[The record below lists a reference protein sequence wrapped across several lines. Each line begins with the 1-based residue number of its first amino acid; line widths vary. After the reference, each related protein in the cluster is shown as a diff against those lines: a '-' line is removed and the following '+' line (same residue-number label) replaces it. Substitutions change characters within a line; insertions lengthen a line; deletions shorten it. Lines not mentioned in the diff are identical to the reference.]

1 MRATDPVSPK
11 PIGPREFIDGSCTR
25 LRLVELSDCG
35 PRYLSWLSDPEVN
48 SYLETRW
55 QPQTEESIRSF
66 VAAMQADPW
75 SYLFCI
81 IDRQDGRHVG
91 NIKLGPVSP
100 RHLCADVSYF
110 IGEKSCWGRG
120 LASEAIGLAADF
132 GFRFLGLNRVQAG
145 VYGSNLASIKALERN
160 GFRAEGCWRRQL
172 RIGQKWEDHLW
183 FGLLREEWQA
193 RRSAVERPEPA

>member
-1 MRATDPVSPK
+1 MRP
-11 PIGPREFIDGSCTR
+11 GEFLEGVRTR
-25 LRLVELSDCG
+25 LRPVESSDCG
-35 PRYLSWLSDPEVN
+35 PRYLSWLCDPEVN
-48 SYLETRW
+48 RYLETRW

-66 VAAMQADPW
+66 VASMQDDPW

-81 IDRQDGRHVG
+81 LERRDGRHIG

-110 IGEKSCWGRG
+110 IGERSCWGRG
-120 LASEAIGLAADF
+120 LASEAIGLVADF
-132 GFRFLGLNRVQAG
+132 GFRSLRLNRVQAG
-145 VYGSNLASIKALERN
+145 VYGSNLGSIKALERN

-172 RIGQKWEDHLW
+172 RSGQEWEDHLW

-193 RRSAVERPEPA
+193 RQSAVGRPEPA

>member
-11 PIGPREFIDGSCTR
+11 AIGPREFLDGSRTR
-25 LRLVELSDCG
+25 LRLVESSDCG
-35 PRYLSWLSDPEVN
+35 PRYLSWLRDPEVN
-48 SYLETRW
+48 RYLETRW
-55 QPQTEESIRSF
+55 QPQTEASIRSF

-91 NIKLGPVSP
+91 NVKLGPVSP

-110 IGEKSCWGRG
+110 IGERSCWGRG

-132 GFRFLGLNRVQAG
+132 GFRSLALNRVQAG
-145 VYGSNLASIKALERN
+145 VYSSNLGSVKALERN

-172 RIGQKWEDHLW
+172 RSGQDWEDHLW
-183 FGLLREEWQA
+183 FGLLREEWEA
-193 RRSAVERPEPA
+193 RQGAHGRPKPA

>member
-1 MRATDPVSPK
+1 MHVTDPIPPK
-11 PIGPREFIDGSCTR
+11 AIGPREFLDGSRTR

-48 SYLETRW
+48 RYLETRW

-91 NIKLGPVSP
+91 NVKLGPVSP

-110 IGEKSCWGRG
+110 IGERSCWGRG
-120 LASEAIGLAADF
+120 LASEAIGLATDF
-132 GFRFLGLNRVQAG
+132 GFRFLDLNRVQAG
-145 VYGSNLASIKALERN
+145 VYGSNLGSVKALERN

-172 RIGQKWEDHLW
+172 RSGQEWEDHLW

-193 RRSAVERPEPA
+193 RQAAVGRLGTT

>member
-1 MRATDPVSPK
+1 MMATDLTGQK
-11 PIGPREFIDGSCTR
+11 AIRLREFLEGSRTR
-25 LRLVELSDCG
+25 LRLVESSDCG

-48 SYLETRW
+48 RYLETRW

-81 IDRQDGRHVG
+81 IDCKDGRHVG

-120 LASEAIGLAADF
+120 LASEAISLAADF
-132 GFRFLGLNRVQAG
+132 GFRSLGLNRVQAG
-145 VYGSNLASIKALERN
+145 VYGSNLGSIRALERN
-160 GFRAEGCWRRQL
+160 GFRAEGRWRRQL
-172 RIGQKWEDHLW
+172 RSGQDWEDHLW
-183 FGLLREEWQA
+183 FGLLREEWEA
-193 RRSAVERPEPA
+193 RQGAHGRPKPA

>member
-1 MRATDPVSPK
+1 MSAPDAAFSKVMEP
-11 PIGPREFIDGSCTR
+11 GEFLEGDRTR
-25 LRLVELSDCG
+25 LRLVESSDCG

-48 SYLETRW
+48 RYLETRW

-81 IDRQDGRHVG
+81 IDRKDGRHVG
-91 NIKLGPVSP
+91 NVKLGPVSP

-120 LASEAIGLAADF
+120 LASEAISLAADF
-132 GFRFLGLNRVQAG
+132 GFRSLGLNRVQAG
-145 VYGSNLASIKALERN
+145 VYGSNLGSIRALERN
-160 GFRAEGCWRRQL
+160 GFRAEGRWRRQL
-172 RIGQKWEDHLW
+172 RSGQDWEDHLW
-183 FGLLREEWQA
+183 FGLLREEWEAWQGA
-193 RRSAVERPEPA
+193 HGRPKPA